1 MPKRPF
7 FYNVKAAYP
16 NAIIC
21 SFGGSKAHIQIQ
33 IKGLDCALEPLLK
46 YTFSGDFVP
55 TIKTNKLHSKK
66 IDYFFYFPASK
77 KTSFRESFGLFLE
90 NRDKSAA
97 VLSSSPA
104 ALFSPAENG
113 DASKTKLNKDDKLM
127 RKNVK
132 AEIDK
137 IMAAQAEARK
147 KALSQQK
154 EDASSDSEDPGDGFV
169 MMPRSS

>member
-7 FYNVKAAYP
+7 FYIVKQAYP
-16 NAIIC
+16 NTTIEDAPERSFEIIINEVN
-21 SFGGSKAHIQIQ
+21 ADHI
-33 IKGLDCALEPLLK
+33 GLLQSLLEE
-46 YTFSGDFVP
+46 YGF
-55 TIKTNKLHSKK
+55 KK
-66 IDYFFYFPASK
+66 IGSSGGFASDTESCKFLFPASK
-77 KTSFRESFGLFLE
+77 KHSFVIDFQGFLNQREE
-90 NRDKSAA
+90 AA
-97 VLSSSPA
+97 PVSTTPA

-154 EDASSDSEDPGDGFV
+154 EDASSDSEDPDDGFV